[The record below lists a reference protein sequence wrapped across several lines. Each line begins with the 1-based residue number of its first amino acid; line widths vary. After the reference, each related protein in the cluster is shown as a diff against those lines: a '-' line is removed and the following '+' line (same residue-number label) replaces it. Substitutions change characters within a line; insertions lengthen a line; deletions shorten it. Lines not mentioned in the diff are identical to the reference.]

1 MPQYT
6 QLSAPLHGRLL
17 WLSRMRVLIFFFW
30 FDFFLLYK
38 GGLQIFALPQ
48 TIWQAER
55 STYHK
60 AAVNQMNNIQQ
71 DLGEDDDRKGVG
83 SYSSKSANKAT
94 AI

>member
-6 QLSAPLHGRLL
+6 QLSAPLHDRLL
-17 WLSRMRVLIFFFW
+17 WPSRMRVLIFFFW

-55 STYHK
+55 NTYHK
-60 AAVNQMNNIQQ
+60 AAVKQVNNIQQ
-71 DLGEDDDRKGVG
+71 DPGEDDDRKGVG